1 MRKIFY
7 IISCIAGLSSC
18 EKVWVEDLQE
28 KAYDT
33 IRGEYEIESAT
44 WEGPDPIDLNGDG
57 VASFDYLKE
66 WDAIISGSPAWSS
79 IGNTKG
85 RLGIPYTVDDH
96 ADWGGMADVNIAR
109 RTQEYRFE
117 IKAVIENGESH
128 LEFILPDDIEAEF
141 EHSGYGKIALRVN
154 VTCTVKTGEYE
165 SKDITGPVLIRY
177 YRSEYRISN

>member
-7 IISCIAGLSSC
+7 IILCIVGLSSC

-66 WDAIISGSPAWSS
+66 WDAIISGSPAWSNV
-79 IGNTKG
+79 GNTKG
-85 RLGIPYTVDDH
+85 RLRIPYTVDDN
-96 ADWGGMADVNIAR
+96 ADWGGRVNIVR
-109 RTQEYRFE
+109 RSLEYRFE

-128 LEFILPDDIEAEF
+128 LEFILPEDIDAEL
-141 EHSGYGKIALRVN
+141 EHSGYGKITLRTN
-154 VTCTVKTGEYE
+154 VTCTVRTGENE
-165 SKDITGPVLIRY
+165 SEDITGPVFIRY
-177 YRSEYRISN
+177 NRSEYRISD

>member
-7 IISCIAGLSSC
+7 IILCIAGLSSC

-66 WDAIISGSPAWSS
+66 WDAIISGSPAWSFLR
-79 IGNTKG
+79 G
-85 RLGIPYTVDDH
+85 R
-96 ADWGGMADVNIAR
+96 AR
-109 RTQEYRFE
+109 APRGSR
-117 IKAVIENGESH
+117 
-128 LEFILPDDIEAEF
+128 L
-141 EHSGYGKIALRVN
+141 
-154 VTCTVKTGEYE
+154 
-165 SKDITGPVLIRY
+165 
-177 YRSEYRISN
+177 